1 MPWRSEPAMQWI
13 ADHLIEIKDQT
24 ARLDQRTA
32 NAELMLYDTRRHLQ
46 RQDRDLAVIKTR
58 LRQSPRPSAAAEI
71 VEIIKT
77 LWPLLV
83 IIAALTARLLGAS
96 PELISS
102 WAGLATQGL

>member
-1 MPWRSEPAMQWI
+1 MQWI
-13 ADHLIEIKDQT
+13 ADHLIEIRDQIGH
-24 ARLDQRTA
+24 LDQRA
-32 NAELMLYDTRRHLQ
+32 ASAESILYDTRRHLL
-46 RQDRDLAVIKTR
+46 RQDRDLAAIKTR

-83 IIAALTARLLGAS
+83 IIAALTARLMGAS